1 MRVIVYKFEILIAEV
16 VNLLD
21 RWIEK
26 HLRQA
31 TWLTRELLLDLL
43 EVISVDMHISKA
55 VDELAWL

>member
-21 RWIEK
+21 RWIET

-31 TWLTRELLLDLL
+31 TRLTRELLLDLL